1 MSVSEKANLIY
12 NDGIFRFYTEDL
24 DEEGKI
30 VLKILDSHNCGVYS
44 FQFLSKFKAK
54 VFRGKSGTYVYYK
67 VTFSKDDVCQ
77 ELVLLPL
84 SVQILKPIYLDS
96 SFVSKSKTRLVIRTK
111 KDGLSIKREVKK
123 ECL

>member
-1 MSVSEKANLIY
+1 MTVSKEANLIY
-12 NDGIFRFYTEDL
+12 NDGVFRFYTEDL
-24 DEEGKI
+24 YNEGK
-30 VLKILDSHNCGVYS
+30 VLLTILDSHNCAIYS
-44 FQFLSKFKAK
+44 FQFLSNFKAK

-111 KDGLSIKREVKK
+111 KGGLSVKREIKK
-123 ECL
+123 CS